1 MAHVQTYQ
9 PRLLPLRA
17 ADPFPASEAPAPV
30 EKVAF
35 GQLAPWRTLYDDG
48 SKFPGGISWT
58 NLLLIDYWTLRQ
70 RSAEL
75 FETNMY
81 ARGIVRRLV
90 TNIINVGLH
99 LEATPEE
106 QILGYPDDGLADW
119 SELTENRFGLWA
131 NNPKLCDQ
139 VEQNTFGSLQAL
151 MLQEALVVG
160 DVLVTLR
167 QDQRTGLPRLQLTN
181 GALVQ
186 TPFGVEGRTTNKV
199 VHGVEL
205 DSVGR
210 QIAYWVMQPDGS
222 AKRLPAFGEK
232 SGRRLAWLVYG
243 SDKRMD
249 QVRGKPLLA
258 LAIQSLKEI
267 DSFRDSTQ
275 RKANLLSQ
283 LVGFV
288 TKSEDK
294 PGTQP
299 LTSGGAV
306 RRGLSP
312 AAAAAPGTPR
322 NFNAVA
328 QTPGLWIDEL
338 QHGEEPKAFQTNGT
352 VESFGDFERAIL
364 QGVAWSYEIP
374 PEILMLSFGK
384 AYSASQAAVNEFKMF
399 LHRVR
404 TKFGDDVCQP
414 VYTEWLLAE
423 TLNGKLQVE
432 RLLESWRDP
441 ELYDVFAAWVATDWS
456 GHIKPAVD
464 LTKMVK
470 AIEEA
475 CRGGFTT
482 RARACRE
489 LFGLKYSKVVKQLAR
504 ENLQLKEANAPLFE
518 LEALAKPA
526 APVSDRATK
535 PGGDD
540 DSADEAD
547 DDDSADEEA
556 A

>member
-1 MAHVQTYQ
+1 MGHLQTYQ
-9 PRLLPLRA
+9 ARLVPVRA
-17 ADPFPASEAPAPV
+17 DDPFPASKAPDPI

-35 GQLAPWRTLYDDG
+35 GQLAPWRTIYDDG
-48 SKFPGGISWT
+48 SKFQGGISWT
-58 NLLLIDYWTLRQ
+58 NLLLTDYWTLRQ

-106 QILGYPDDGLADW
+106 QILGYKEDELADW

-131 NNPKLCDQ
+131 NNAKLCDQ
-139 VEQNTFGSLQAL
+139 VEQNTFGSIQAL
-151 MLQEALVVG
+151 IMQEALVVG
-160 DVLVTLR
+160 DVLVMLR

-186 TPFGVEGRTTNKV
+186 TPFGVEGRTSNKV

-210 QIAYWVMQPDGS
+210 QIAYWVMQPDGTS
-222 AKRLPAFGEK
+222 KRLPAFGEK

-243 SDKRMD
+243 TDKRMD

-275 RKANLLSQ
+275 RKANLLSMI
-283 LVGFV
+283 VGFV
-288 TKSEDK
+288 TKTQDK
-294 PGTQP
+294 SGSRP
-299 LTSGGAV
+299 LTAGG
-306 RRGLSP
+306 RPGLSTVP
-312 AAAAAPGTPR
+312 TSTTGEPR
-322 NFNAVA
+322 KFNAVSS
-328 QTPGLWIDEL
+328 TPGLWIDEL
-338 QHGEEPKAFQTNGT
+338 QQGEEPKAFQTNGT
-352 VESFGDFERAIL
+352 VESFGDFEQAIL

-399 LHRVR
+399 LHRAR

-423 TLNGKLQVE
+423 TLNGKLEVA

-441 ELYDVFAAWVATDWS
+441 ALYDVFAAWIATDWS

-518 LEALAKPA
+518 LEAMAKPSAPAPERA
-526 APVSDRATK
+526 AK
-535 PGGDD
+535 PGDVG
-540 DSADEAD
+540 SADDAEE
-547 DDDSADEEA
+547 DDSADEEA